1 MLWNGEYPLTPIFT
15 PSTAKGVGQ
24 VYDWFPMRSSAQD
37 ALGRGVP
44 PYPYFYPLVCEGSGA
59 SLGLVPDEVTV
70 PGCFGTNRKVYKC
83 LGHKPLSLHH
93 GRLLDGPLSFRTTGH
108 CKYRFWSCMTFF
120 ARPWRDLCRHGNP
133 WDRSQSSVEA
143 GGLFSNMADFRG
155 RRHLEFLIRLL
166 IGWNLWRPS
175 WILKAIASIVLQ
187 TIAYCLSR
195 LLIGYRSYK
204 RPLLLLRPFEI
215 LSIHSWPHRV
225 APRAFFCLFS
235 QPL

>member
-108 CKYRFWSCMTFF
+108 CKYRFCVAM
-120 ARPWRDLCRHGNP
+120 
-133 WDRSQSSVEA
+133 E
-143 GGLFSNMADFRG
+143 
-155 RRHLEFLIRLL
+155 IRETD
-166 IGWNLWRPS
+166 PS
-175 WILKAIASIVLQ
+175 PP
-187 TIAYCLSR
+187 SR
-195 LLIGYRSYK
+195 LVGCF
-204 RPLLLLRPFEI
+204 PTWPTFVGAAI
-215 LSIHSWPHRV
+215 LNS
-225 APRAFFCLFS
+225 
-235 QPL
+235 